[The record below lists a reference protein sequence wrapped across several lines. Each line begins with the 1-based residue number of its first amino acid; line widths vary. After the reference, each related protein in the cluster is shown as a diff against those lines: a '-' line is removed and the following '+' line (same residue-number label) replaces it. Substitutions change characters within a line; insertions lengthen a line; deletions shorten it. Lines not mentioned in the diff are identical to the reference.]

1 MSAAPS
7 SPLAFPNPKQ
17 ISISYTNGQISVDND
32 AIEVDKT
39 KGEHI
44 KWVANG
50 DFDFTIC
57 FGGDSPFTARHFH
70 NHNPGSGV
78 PRSTSTGRYKYCI
91 EVDGKVLDPDVIVR
105 P

>member
-7 SPLAFPNPKQ
+7 SPLAFPDPKQ
-17 ISISYTNGQISVDND
+17 ITISYTNGQISVDND
-32 AIEVDKT
+32 AMEIDKR
-39 KGEHI
+39 KGENI
-44 KWVANG
+44 VWVADG

-57 FGGDSPFTARHFH
+57 FERDSPFASRHFH
-70 NHNPGSGV
+70 KHSPASGT
-78 PRSTSTGRYKYCI
+78 PRATSTGRYKYCI